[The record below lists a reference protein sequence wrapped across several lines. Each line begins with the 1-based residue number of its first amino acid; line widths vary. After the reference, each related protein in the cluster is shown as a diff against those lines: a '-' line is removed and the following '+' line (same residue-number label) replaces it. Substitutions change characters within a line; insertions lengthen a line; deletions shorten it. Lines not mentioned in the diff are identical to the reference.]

1 MAKLNNTRQIRSEDF
16 DQEYADLIS
25 RLGSI
30 LNSFMQEVVE
40 LSDERIDFENR
51 VENIVTFTIKVDAN
65 GNPIQAPFK
74 LNTGKSGIRGIQ
86 VIRAYNLNSANIYPT
101 QQPFINFV
109 PNSSNLIT
117 IQNVLG
123 LSANDNWQITAI
135 IY

>member
-51 VENIVTFTIKVDAN
+51 VENIVTFNIKVDAN

-86 VIRAYNLNSANIYPT
+86 VIRAYNLNRANIYPT